1 MICLALDYLRLMM
14 QVCHWHQS
22 VSLQSSPCFPALD
35 YLRTVYLIV
44 ERRTASFGP
53 VSVLLGSVLRPLA
66 RCGLSTLGS
75 VVQAS
80 RAVPR
85 PGSDSDLAR
94 STSSLSAGS
103 GGCGA
108 PRIDWPP
115 QRTRRDAR
123 APASLESTP
132 VPNFS
137 KAAQHFLPSRRAVTG
152 LQRPGASGSA
162 CRRQVGRPSRSESYT
177 ALSGLGAWQT
187 FAHGSPER
195 LCNAR
200 LPCCIPSAWPAC
212 VTMRHYNTEL

>member
-1 MICLALDYLRLMM
+1 MICLALEYLRLMM

-115 QRTRRDAR
+115 QRTRRSAR
-123 APASLESTP
+123 APTSLESTP

-137 KAAQHFLPSRRAVTG
+137 KAAQHFLPNRRAVTG
-152 LQRPGASGSA
+152 LQRPGGSGSA
-162 CRRQVGRPSRSESYT
+162 CRSDKLGLPPVLSLTQHFQGLAHGRPSLMAPLNVFATLDFHAAYPP
-177 ALSGLGAWQT
+177 LGPRA
-187 FAHGSPER
+187 
-195 LCNAR
+195 
-200 LPCCIPSAWPAC
+200 
-212 VTMRHYNTEL
+212 